1 MLSKFNKKFLMSMGI
16 DQPKSELIEFL
27 IEHESF
33 DQFDET
39 EHFYYWFHKKEI
51 VLSDNFGFINKG
63 PYIFKKNDKEFDLNT
78 FEGIAR
84 LVIDVQDIPEL
95 NKIFNGNFN
104 FGKREYFLRYSKK
117 FHKLEYFMCVHSLV
131 NNKKKTKLFIKHKK
145 YKYFTINE
153 KNYVLV
159 YNGMN
164 PRYISNK
171 NAAFIRPIVHYLY
184 NCNPIKNKF
193 PKYDNYLNSINRRL
207 VSIHQKTKV
216 YNDENFLKTVS
227 DLKNIKN
234 TVMSNTNTID
244 DLLYKV
250 TNGRPVPKILMDKF
264 PKSELVYLYS
274 MINYEEIDKIIKFL
288 YENVEIYNQQESDEK
303 IKNSQFGLET
313 NYRLHIYQIIL
324 DYLLVRFEIRKPNYS
339 KRQFINL
346 DNSNYKYSIIA
357 DYISMCQTQDLK
369 LNLKIKS
376 YNRLVQEHD
385 RVSFSISA
393 ANIPA
398 IKPHKKYPKIESEGS
413 FEIEKITDKKRLL
426 IESEIQKH
434 CVKTYSHS
442 INSGRCCIYSFLDKR
457 DKKRYTLEIQ
467 KKYNESKELVF
478 FLNQIRGKFNEMPN
492 SEILFQVYGI
502 LLRNKIF
509 TDPQSAIKHHKN
521 LFDNIP
527 DIKKDV
533 KKNKNI
539 FDNYDDMILPF

>member
-39 EHFYYWFHKKEI
+39 EHFYYWFYKTEQ

-78 FEGIAR
+78 FEGVAR
-84 LVIDVQDIPEL
+84 LVIEVQDNMEL
-95 NKIFNGNFN
+95 SKIFNGNFN

-117 FHKLEYFMCVHSLV
+117 FHKLEYFMCVHGLV

-159 YNGMN
+159 YNRMS

-171 NAAFIRPIVHYLY
+171 NAAFLRPIMPYLY
-184 NCNPIKNKF
+184 NYNTAKNKF
-193 PKYDNYLNSINRRL
+193 SKYDNYLNSINRRL
-207 VSIHQKTKV
+207 VSIHQKSKI
-216 YNDENFLKTVS
+216 YNDENFLKCIS
-227 DLKNIKN
+227 DLRNVKN
-234 TVMSNTNTID
+234 TVMLNTNNID
-244 DLLYKV
+244 ELLYKI
-250 TNGRPVPKILMDKF
+250 TNGKPVPKILIDKF
-264 PKSELVYLYS
+264 SKSELIYLYS
-274 MINYEEIDKIIKFL
+274 LVNYEEVDKIIKFL
-288 YENVEIYNQQESDEK
+288 YENLEIYNQQESDEK
-303 IKNSQFGLET
+303 IKSIQFDYET
-313 NYRLHIYQIIL
+313 DYKLHIHQIIL
-324 DYLLVRFEIRKPNYS
+324 DYLTVRFEIRKPDYS
-339 KRQFINL
+339 KKQFINSYS
-346 DNSNYKYSIIA
+346 SNYQWSIIA
-357 DYISMCQTQDLK
+357 DYLSMCSTQNLK

-385 RVSFSISA
+385 RISFSISA
-393 ANIPA
+393 ANIPE
-398 IKPHKKYPKIESEGS
+398 IKPHKKYPKIDSEGD
-413 FEIEKITDKKRLL
+413 FEIEKIIDKKRLL

-442 INSGRCCIYSFLDKR
+442 INSGRCCIYSFTDKR

-478 FLNQIRGKFNEMPN
+478 FLNQIRGKFNAAPSHEV
-492 SEILFQVYGI
+492 LFEVYGI
-502 LLRNKIF
+502 LLRNKVYI
-509 TDPQSAIKHHKN
+509 DHQSAIKAHKV
-521 LFDNIP
+521 LFDSL
-527 DIKKDV
+527 KQE
-533 KKNKNI
+533 KNKNTI
-539 FDNYDDMILPF
+539 IDNLDDMQLPF